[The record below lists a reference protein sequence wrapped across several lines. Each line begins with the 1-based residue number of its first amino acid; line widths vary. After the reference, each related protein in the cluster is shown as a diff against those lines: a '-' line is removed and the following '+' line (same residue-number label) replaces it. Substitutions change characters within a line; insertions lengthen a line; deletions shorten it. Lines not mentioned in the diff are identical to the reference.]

1 MSSESAVI
9 ESNSAFSDSAL
20 TPRYQATA
28 MPATHQVETS
38 GVRWRGEIDPN
49 RAGSAARRAI
59 DSAVRDA
66 GMIVVWVEAI
76 AEVATASST
85 TQSQPRTRS
94 DSSANTASSSS
105 AFAASQLVP
114 AKQTTATA
122 TPR

>member
-20 TPRYQATA
+20 TPRYQTIA

-38 GVRWRGEIDPN
+38 GVRWRGEIDSP
-49 RAGSAARRAI
+49 
-59 DSAVRDA
+59 VRDA
-66 GMIVVWVEAI
+66 GMIVVCVEAI

-85 TQSQPRTRS
+85 TQSQPPSTRS

-105 AFAASQLVP
+105 AFSASQLVP